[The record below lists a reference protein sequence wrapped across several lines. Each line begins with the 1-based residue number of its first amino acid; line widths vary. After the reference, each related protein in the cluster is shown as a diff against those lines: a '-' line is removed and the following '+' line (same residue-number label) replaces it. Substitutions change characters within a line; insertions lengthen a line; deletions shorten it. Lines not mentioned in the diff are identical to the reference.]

1 MAIYISSFLIVLFI
15 SCVPALQLVYYP
27 GLQTDHQTGTVF
39 NTTGW
44 KVTVQDPSE
53 RFLTY
58 GPYTRDW
65 NTTAPSKVDFYLGV
79 DNNVAD
85 ELILVTVDVN
95 DAYMNRTLTS
105 REISR
110 HDFGYGNIQSQIFS
124 LYFTS
129 TIGHQLEFRVFYHD
143 DSEIVH
149 YKTVVS
155 ELDGG
160 RLADIFYG
168 QAGLQL
174 VSSSVFPTPHTDPGS
189 TAMWNVGTYIKPIN
203 GRWYVFY
210 REGFYAP
217 TPDFCNGIVPLTRI
231 AVRNSTDYGKTWSE
245 PAAVAL
251 PGNSTF
257 DNCAALDGAP
267 FYDNETAGWHYLAQC
282 IGDNKR
288 WSICHYSRAGSD
300 PMAGPFTANPNNPV
314 IRGGQLWSRICV
326 GEGKHCTMTMYDE
339 GTPEIIQKLNGWFYI
354 TFHGWDAPNNR
365 AARGMARTRDFV
377 NYDVTGYDLPGDAI
391 FSPTDCNGWNI
402 SWNPKSL
409 CVGGGEGSM
418 VQSGDYFYHLIEAP
432 DGTLNCD
439 TTLGEQNWVLG
450 LLRSPTLS
458 ARSGEWEQVHFNPAF
473 KPAKKYGCGLQYHR
487 VFRDG
492 DDYFFSMFVLDF
504 SVNNLTMK
512 VWKVVPGTTYFPVV
526 VGFP

>member
-1 MAIYISSFLIVLFI
+1 MAIYTSSFLILLFI
-15 SCVPALQLVYYP
+15 GYVPALQLVYYP
-27 GLQTDHQTGTVF
+27 GLQTDHQTGTAF
-39 NTTGW
+39 NTTAW

-95 DAYMNRTLTS
+95 DADLNRTLTS
-105 REISR
+105 RDISR

-160 RLADIFYG
+160 GLADIFFG

-245 PAAVAL
+245 PAVVAL

-267 FYDNETAGWHYLAQC
+267 FYDNDTAGWHYLAQC
-282 IGDNKR
+282 IGNNRR

-300 PMAGPFTANPNNPV
+300 PMSGPFTANPNNPV
-314 IRGGQLWSRICV
+314 IQGGQLWSRICV
-326 GEGKHCTMTMYDE
+326 GTGKHCTTTMYDE
-339 GTPEIIQKLNGWFYI
+339 GTPEIIQKANGWFYV

-492 DDYFFSMFVLDF
+492 DDFFFSMFVLDF
-504 SVNNLTMK
+504 GVNNLTMK
-512 VWKVVPGTTYFPVV
+512 VWKVVPGKTYFPVV